1 MAHEHH
7 DGSGEGFSAGVLV
20 GLLRLILVVLL
31 VLLFYFSPNVFNV
44 NVNVRSM
51 VDALTNASTFM

>member
-7 DGSGEGFSAGVLV
+7 DVSGEGFSAGVLV
-20 GLLRLILVVLL
+20 GLLLLILVVVM
-31 VLLFYFSPNVFNV
+31 VLLFYFSPNVVNV

-51 VDALTNASTFM
+51 IDALTFM